1 MPAMD
6 ATKIT
11 NGVWFVRIPEAELY
25 VLCGCPPD
33 VVKHLMRRGAIAE
46 TNVRGTVFET
56 GPNAILLSD
65 IAIQSGTFCNMAEFP
80 LLQMFY
86 RQGITLPG
94 HVNNKGRK
102 PIFIGL
108 LSQLVAQSAYILR
121 GTFGLESVEEIEAAG
136 IRPEFAREIMRYKLR
151 FAGGTPR
158 GLGETAEFAP
168 TDSGTAQLPGGVTV
182 IRKSLNVYA
191 FKRGEN
197 EVSVDMNLAPGEAY
211 ESPVRLDSHRVERDY
226 FSVVH
231 SGEGNGW
238 DKDRPCMS
246 SIVVFQGKIYLIDTG
261 PYVLDSLTALGIS
274 VNELEGIFHT
284 HAHDDHFAGLT
295 SLVRTDHRIK
305 YFATPLVR
313 SAVMK
318 KLSAVMSLPEKS
330 FESAFEFHDL
340 AFGKWNDIGGLEVQ
354 PFLSLHPLE
363 TTILYFR
370 ALGSDGYKTYA
381 HLADIPPE
389 SVLKDYLIDDPEAGP
404 ISAKLYE
411 SSRKSLHLAVDL
423 KKIDVGGGMI
433 HGRAADFAGDGSS
446 KVVLSHTSGDLS
458 PADKEIGSSASFGL
472 QDTLIESRIDYTRLS
487 AQAYLAAHFPE
498 AQAEDIGMLL
508 NCPLASLNSGH
519 VVLRKGA
526 EASEVDLVA
535 CGVVEM
541 IDSSLGVQ
549 HMLSTG
555 TMIGEVDILANKAS
569 NRTYRTRSAV
579 TLLRMPQRLFL
590 EFVRRNYDAADMLR
604 RLEIE
609 HFLQGTRL
617 FGEMVSSAVHNV
629 MARELSSERL
639 AVGESLATAGGA
651 SLVVARTGR
660 ARVLIEGSEVDAIGP
675 GDVFGE
681 ESVFFGRPS
690 LMNATVSEEGE
701 FLYVP
706 RETIKNI
713 PIVEWKLLE
722 TYERRITRFGLSS
735 AENRSTKA

>member
-1 MPAMD
+1 MD
-6 ATKIT
+6 STKIA
-11 NGVWFVRIPEAELY
+11 NGVWFVRIPEAGLS

-46 TNVRGTVFET
+46 TAINGNVFET

-65 IAIQSGTFCNMAEFP
+65 VAVQGGAFCNMAEFP

-86 RQGITLPG
+86 RQGLAAPG
-94 HVNNKGRK
+94 LDDGKARK

-108 LSQLVAQSAYILR
+108 ISQLVAQSAYILR
-121 GTFGLESVEEIEAAG
+121 GTFGLENEAEIEEAG
-136 IRPEFAREIMRYKLR
+136 IRPEFAAEIIRYKMR
-151 FAGGTPR
+151 FAGGKPR
-158 GLGETAEFAP
+158 GLGETVEFAP
-168 TDSGTAQLPGGVTV
+168 TDTGRAELPGEVAV

-191 FKRGEN
+191 FRLGDE
-197 EVSVDMNLAPGEAY
+197 EVQVDMNLAPGETY
-211 ESPVRLDSHRVERDY
+211 ESPVRLDSHRIDRDY

-305 YFATPLVR
+305 YFATRLVR
-313 SAVMK
+313 SSVMK

-330 FESAFEFHDL
+330 FENAFEFHDL
-340 AFGKWNDIGGLEVQ
+340 GFGRWNDIGGLEVR

-363 TTILYFR
+363 TTVLHFR
-370 ALGSDGYKTYA
+370 ALGPEGYRTYA

-389 SVLKDYLIDDPEAGP
+389 SVLKEYLVDDPEATP
-404 ISAKLYE
+404 VSARLYE
-411 SSRKSLHLAVDL
+411 SSVKSLHVPVDL
-423 KKIDVGGGMI
+423 KKIDAGGGTI
-433 HGRAADFAGDGSS
+433 HGRASDFAGDKSA
-446 KVVLSHTSGDLS
+446 KIVLSHISGDLS
-458 PADKEIGSSASFGL
+458 AADKEIGSNASFGL
-472 QDTLIESRIDYTRLS
+472 QDVLIESRVDYTRRS
-487 AQAYLAAHFPE
+487 VERHLATHFPE
-498 AQAEDIGMLL
+498 AAPEDVGMLL
-508 NCPLASLNSGH
+508 NCPLVSLNTGH
-519 VVLRKGA
+519 VILRRGS
-526 EASEVDLVA
+526 EATDVHLVA

-541 IDSSLGVQ
+541 IDSSIGAQ

-555 TMIGEVDILANKAS
+555 TMIGEVDALSRGAS
-569 NRTYRTRSAV
+569 ARTYRAKSAV
-579 TLLRMPQRLFL
+579 TLLRMPARLFV
-590 EFVRRNYDAADMLR
+590 EFARRNYDLDEMRR

-617 FGEMVSSAVHNV
+617 FGEMVSSAVHSV
-629 MARELSSERL
+629 MSRGLSS
-639 AVGESLATAGGA
+639 ASLDAGASLSTADGT

-660 ARVLIEGSEVDAIGP
+660 ASILIEGSEVDSIGP
-675 GDVFGE
+675 GGVFGE

-690 LMNATVSEEGE
+690 LMTAAVVEAGE
-701 FLYVP
+701 FLSIP
-706 RETIKNI
+706 RAAIKNV

-722 TYERRITRFGLSS
+722 TYERRITHFGLSL
-735 AENRSTKA
+735 AGEAVA

>member
-1 MPAMD
+1 MAKMD
-6 ATKIT
+6 VTKIT
-11 NGVWFVRIPEAELY
+11 SGVWFVRIPEADLY

-46 TNVRGTVFET
+46 TSLKGTVFET

-65 IAIQSGTFCNMAEFP
+65 VAIQGGTFCNMAEFP

-86 RQGITLPG
+86 RQGLTIPG

-121 GTFGLESVEEIEAAG
+121 GTFGLENVQEIEATG
-136 IRPEFAREIMRYKLR
+136 VRPELAKEIMRYKLR
-151 FAGGTPR
+151 FSGGTPR

-168 TDSGTAQLPGGVTV
+168 TDTGRAELPGGVTV

-191 FKRGEN
+191 FKRGED
-197 EVSVDMNLAPGEAY
+197 EVEVDLNLPSGSSY
-211 ESPVRLDSHRVERDY
+211 ESPVRLDSHRIERDY

-318 KLSAVMSLPEKS
+318 KLSAVMSMPEKG
-330 FESAFEFHDL
+330 FESSFEFHDL
-340 AFGKWNDIGGLEVQ
+340 AMGRWNDIGGLEVQ
-354 PFLSLHPLE
+354 PILSLHPLE

-370 ALGSDGYKTYA
+370 ALGADGYKTYA
-381 HLADIPPE
+381 HLADIPPAN
-389 SVLKDYLIDDPEAGP
+389 VLKDYLVDDPKIGP
-404 ISAKLYE
+404 ISAKLFDD
-411 SSRKSLHLAVDL
+411 SQKSLHLAVDL

-433 HGRAADFAGDGSS
+433 HGRAADFAGDQSS
-446 KVVLSHTSGDLS
+446 KIVLAHISGDLTA
-458 PADKEIGSSASFGL
+458 ADKEIGSNASFGL
-472 QDTLIESRIDYTRLS
+472 QDTLIESQVDYTRLS
-487 AQAYLAAHFPE
+487 VQRHLSAHFPE
-498 AQAEDIGMLL
+498 AKAEDIGMLL
-508 NCPLASLNSGH
+508 NCPLVRLNSGH
-519 VVLRKGA
+519 VILRKGA
-526 EASEVDLVA
+526 EAPEVQLVA

-541 IDSSLGVQ
+541 FDSALGTQ

-555 TMIGEVDILANKAS
+555 TMIGEVNALARS
-569 NRTYRTRSAV
+569 ISTRTYRTKSAV
-579 TLLRMPQRLFL
+579 TMLRIPSRLFL
-590 EFVRRNYDAADMLR
+590 EFVKRNYDPAEMQR

-617 FGEMVSSAVHNV
+617 FGEMVSSSVHNG
-629 MARELSSERL
+629 MSRALSYETL
-639 AVGESLATAGGA
+639 AKGA
-651 SLVVARTGR
+651 SLSTSGGAALIVARSGK
-660 ARVLIEGSEVDAIGP
+660 ASILIEGSEVDTIGP
-675 GDVFGE
+675 GGVFGE

-690 LMNATVSEEGE
+690 LMTATVTEEGE
-701 FLYVP
+701 FLSIP
-706 RETIKNI
+706 RDTIKNV

-722 TYERRITRFGLSS
+722 AYERRITRFGLATAGSHVQQ
-735 AENRSTKA
+735 

>member
-1 MPAMD
+1 MEAS
-6 ATKIT
+6 KIT
-11 NGVWFVRIPEAELY
+11 AGVWFVRIPEADLY

-33 VVKHLMRRGAIAE
+33 AVKHLMRRGAIAE
-46 TNVRGTVFET
+46 TSSGGTVFET

-65 IAIQSGTFCNMAEFP
+65 VAIQGGTFCNMAEFP

-86 RQGITLPG
+86 RQGFTIPG

-121 GTFGLESVEEIEAAG
+121 GTFGLEDEKEIEAAG
-136 IRPEFAREIMRYKLR
+136 IRPEFAREIIRYKRR

-168 TDSGTAQLPGGVTV
+168 TDSGSAQLPGGVTV

-191 FKRGEN
+191 FRLGDS
-197 EVSVDMNLAPGEAY
+197 EVEVDMNLPTGTTY
-211 ESPVRLDSHRVERDY
+211 ESPVRLDSHRIERDY

-246 SIVVFQGKIYLIDTG
+246 SIVVFQGRIYLIDTG
-261 PYVLDSLTALGIS
+261 PYVLESLTALGIS

-313 SAVMK
+313 TAIMK

-340 AFGKWNDIGGLEVQ
+340 AFGKWNDVGGLEVQ

-370 ALGSDGYKTYA
+370 ALGSEGYKTYA

-389 SVLKDYLIDDPEAGP
+389 SVLKDYLIDDPQASAV
-404 ISAKLYE
+404 SAKLYE
-411 SSRKSLHLAVDL
+411 SSQKSLHLAVDL
-423 KKIDVGGGMI
+423 KKIDAGGGLI
-433 HGRAADFAGDGSS
+433 HGRAADFAGDQSA
-446 KVVLSHTSGDLS
+446 KIVLSHISGDLS
-458 PADKEIGSSASFGL
+458 QADKEIGSNASFGL
-472 QDTLIESRIDYTRLS
+472 QDTLIRSEVDYTRVS
-487 AQAYLAAHFPE
+487 VQRHLAAHFPE
-498 AQAEDIGMLL
+498 ASPEDLGMLL
-508 NCPLASLNSGH
+508 NCPLVKLNSGH
-519 VVLRKGA
+519 VILRKGS
-526 EASEVDLVA
+526 EASEVQLVA

-541 IDSSLGVQ
+541 IDSALDVQ

-555 TMIGEVDILANKAS
+555 TIIGEVNALS
-569 NRTYRTRSAV
+569 RESSGRTYRAKSAA
-579 TLLRMPQRLFL
+579 TILSIPSRLFL
-590 EFVRRNYDAADMLR
+590 EFVRRNYDAGEMLR
-604 RLEIE
+604 RLEIV

-617 FGEMVSSAVHNV
+617 FGEMVSSSVHNA
-629 MARELSSERL
+629 MSRELFIQSL
-639 AVGESLATAGGA
+639 AVGDPLSTSGGA
-651 SLVVARTGR
+651 SLVVARTGG
-660 ARVLIEGSEVDAIGP
+660 ASILIEGSEVDAIGP
-675 GDVFGE
+675 GGVFGE

-690 LMNATVSEEGE
+690 LMTGTVIKAGE
-701 FLYVP
+701 FLSVP
-706 RETIKNI
+706 RAIIKNI

-722 TYERRITRFGLSS
+722 AYERRITRFGLSMGE
-735 AENRSTKA
+735 AKA

>member
-1 MPAMD
+1 MD
-6 ATKIT
+6 ATKVT
-11 NGVWFVRIPEAELY
+11 NGVWFVRIPEAGLS

-46 TNVRGTVFET
+46 TSVKGSTFET

-65 IAIQSGTFCNMAEFP
+65 VAIQGGTFCNMAEFP

-86 RQGITLPG
+86 RQGLTIPG
-94 HVNNKGRK
+94 HVNNSGRK

-121 GTFGLESVEEIEAAG
+121 GTFGLESEAEIEAAG
-136 IRPEFAREIMRYKLR
+136 IRPEFAKEIMRYKTR
-151 FAGGTPR
+151 FAGGKPR

-168 TDSGTAQLPGGVTV
+168 TDTGRAELPGGVTV
-182 IRKSLNVYA
+182 LRKSLNVYA
-191 FKRGEN
+191 FRRGEE
-197 EVSVDMNLAPGEAY
+197 EVEVDMNLAPGETY

-246 SIVVFQGKIYLIDTG
+246 SVVVFQGKIYLIDTG

-313 SAVMK
+313 SSVMK

-330 FESAFEFHDL
+330 FENAFEFHDL

-363 TTILYFR
+363 TTVLYFR
-370 ALGSDGYKTYA
+370 ALGTDGYKTYA
-381 HLADIPPE
+381 HLADIPPG
-389 SVLKDYLIDDPEAGP
+389 SVLKDYLIDDPGASELSP
-404 ISAKLYE
+404 KLYE
-411 SSRKSLHLAVDL
+411 SSMKSLHLAVDL
-423 KKIDVGGGMI
+423 KKIDVGGGLI
-433 HGRAADFAGDGSS
+433 HGRASDFAGDQSA
-446 KVVLSHTSGDLS
+446 KVVLSHISGDL
-458 PADKEIGSSASFGL
+458 PAADKEIGSNASFGL
-472 QDTLIESRIDYTRLS
+472 QDVLIESHIDYTRRS
-487 AQAYLAAHFPE
+487 VERHLAAHFPE
-498 AQAEDIGMLL
+498 AHPEDLGMLL
-508 NCPLASLNSGH
+508 NCPLVSLNTGH
-519 VVLRKGA
+519 VILRKGA
-526 EASEVDLVA
+526 EAADVHLVA

-541 IDSSLGVQ
+541 IDSGIGAQ

-555 TMIGEVDILANKAS
+555 TMIGEVNALARATS
-569 NRTYRTRSAV
+569 ARTYRAKSAV
-579 TLLRMPQRLFL
+579 TLLRIPNRLFL
-590 EFVRRNYDAADMLR
+590 EFAKRNYDLAAMLK

-617 FGEMVSSAVHNV
+617 FGEMVSSAVHSA
-629 MARELSSERL
+629 MSRSLSYQ
-639 AVGESLATAGGA
+639 SLAAGEALTTLDGL

-660 ARVLIEGSEVDAIGP
+660 ASVLIEGSEVDSIGP
-675 GDVFGE
+675 GGVFGE

-690 LMNATVSEEGE
+690 LMTATAVEEGE
-701 FLYVP
+701 FLSIP
-706 RETIKNI
+706 RETIRNV

-722 TYERRITRFGLSS
+722 TYERRITRFGLSRTGDV
-735 AENRSTKA
+735 A

>member
-1 MPAMD
+1 MSPMD
-6 ATKIT
+6 ASKVTK
-11 NGVWFVRIPEAELY
+11 GVWFVRIPEAGLY

-46 TNVRGTVFET
+46 TSVKGTVFET

-65 IAIQSGTFCNMAEFP
+65 VAIQGGTFCNMAEFP

-86 RQGITLPG
+86 RQGFSVPG
-94 HVNNKGRK
+94 HVNNKGQK

-121 GTFGLESVEEIEAAG
+121 GTFGLENTKEIEAAG
-136 IRPEFAREIMRYKLR
+136 IRPEFAEEIIRYKLR
-151 FAGGTPR
+151 FAGGLPR

-168 TDSGTAQLPGGVTV
+168 TDSGRAELPGGVTV
-182 IRKSLNVYA
+182 VRKSLNVYD
-191 FKRGEN
+191 FQCGDGEV
-197 EVSVDMNLAPGEAY
+197 EVDMNLPPGEAY

-246 SIVVFQGKIYLIDTG
+246 SVVVFQGKIYLIDTG

-313 SAVMK
+313 QAVMK

-370 ALGSDGYKTYA
+370 ALGPEGYKTYA
-381 HLADIPPE
+381 HLADIPPAD
-389 SVLKDYLIDDPEAGP
+389 VLKDYLIDDPQASAV
-404 ISAKLYE
+404 SAKLYE
-411 SSRKSLHLAVDL
+411 SSQKSLHLAVDL

-433 HGRAADFAGDGSS
+433 HGRASDFAGDQSS
-446 KVVLSHTSGDLS
+446 KIVLAHISGDLS
-458 PADKEIGSSASFGL
+458 PADKEIGSNASFGL
-472 QDTLIESRIDYTRLS
+472 QDTLIESQIDYTRMS
-487 AQAYLAAHFPE
+487 VNSYLAVHFPE
-498 AQAEDIGMLL
+498 ASQEDLGMLL
-508 NCPLASLNSGH
+508 NCPLVRLNSGH
-519 VVLRKGA
+519 VILRKGA
-526 EASEVDLVA
+526 QAPDVQLVA

-541 IDSSLGVQ
+541 IDSSLEIQ

-555 TMIGEVDILANKAS
+555 TMIGEVNALMHTAS
-569 NRTYRTRSAV
+569 TRTYRAKSAV
-579 TLLRMPQRLFL
+579 TLLRVPARLFA
-590 EFVRRNYDAADMLR
+590 EFVKRNYDVEEMLR

-609 HFLQGTRL
+609 LFLQGTRL
-617 FGEMVSSAVHNV
+617 FGEMVSSSVHNV
-629 MARELSSERL
+629 MARELFIQSL
-639 AVGESLATAGGA
+639 AVGESLSTMGGA
-651 SLVVARTGR
+651 SLVVSRTGR
-660 ARVLIEGSEVDAIGP
+660 ASILIEDSEVDTIGP
-675 GDVFGE
+675 GGIFGE

-690 LMNATVSEEGE
+690 LMTATVTEAGD
-701 FLYVP
+701 FLSVP
-706 RETIKNI
+706 RATIKNV

-722 TYERRITRFGLSS
+722 TYERRITRFGLS
-735 AENRSTKA
+735 RSGAHA

>member
-1 MPAMD
+1 MLRMD
-6 ATKIT
+6 ATKVT
-11 NGVWFVRIPEAELY
+11 NGVWFVRIPEAGLQ

-46 TNVRGTVFET
+46 TSLKGTVFET

-65 IAIQSGTFCNMAEFP
+65 VAIQSGTFCNMAEFT

-86 RQGITLPG
+86 RQGLSLPG
-94 HVNNKGRK
+94 HVNNKGSK

-121 GTFGLESVEEIEAAG
+121 GTFGLESEKEIEAAG
-136 IRPEFAREIMRYKLR
+136 VRPEFAREIMRYKKR

-168 TDSGTAQLPGGVTV
+168 TDTGRAELPGGVAV

-191 FKRGEN
+191 FRLGE
-197 EVSVDMNLAPGEAY
+197 EEALVDMNLAPGETY
-211 ESPVRLDSHRVERDY
+211 ESPVRLDSHRIERDY

-313 SAVMK
+313 SSVMK

-330 FESAFEFHDL
+330 FENAFEFHDH

-370 ALGSDGYKTYA
+370 ALGPDGYKTYA

-389 SVLKDYLIDDPEAGP
+389 SVLKDYLLDDPGATELSP
-404 ISAKLYE
+404 KIYE
-411 SSRKSLHLAVDL
+411 SSQKSLHLAVDL
-423 KKIDVGGGMI
+423 KKIDVGGGLI
-433 HGRAADFAGDGSS
+433 HGRASDFAGDQSA
-446 KVVLSHTSGDLS
+446 KVVLSHISGDLTA
-458 PADKEIGSSASFGL
+458 ADKEIGSNASFGL
-472 QDTLIESRIDYTRLS
+472 QDSLIESRIDYIRLS
-487 AQAYLAAHFPE
+487 VERHLRAHFPE
-498 AQAEDIGMLL
+498 ATPEDLGMLL
-508 NCPLASLNSGH
+508 NCPLASLNTGH
-519 VVLRKGA
+519 VILRRGT
-526 EASEVDLVA
+526 ESGDVFLVA

-541 IDSSLGVQ
+541 IDSGIGAQ

-555 TMIGEVDILANKAS
+555 TMIGEVNALS
-569 NRTYRTRSAV
+569 RESSTRTYRAKSAV
-579 TLLRMPQRLFL
+579 TLLKIPGRLFV
-590 EFVRRNYDAADMLR
+590 EFVRRNYDLGEMLK

-629 MARELSSERL
+629 MSRALS
-639 AVGESLATAGGA
+639 AESLAAGDSLSTGDGA
-651 SLVVARTGR
+651 ALVVARSGR
-660 ARVLIEGSEVDAIGP
+660 ASVLIEGSEVDSIGP
-675 GDVFGE
+675 GGVFGE

-690 LMNATVSEEGE
+690 LMTATVAEAGE
-701 FLYVP
+701 FLSIP
-706 RETIKNI
+706 RETIKNV

-722 TYERRITRFGLSS
+722 TYERRITRFGLSR
-735 AENRSTKA
+735 ADAGA